1 MMKLSI
7 PDHPFYPNEGIVPDA
22 ALLDALVAA
31 YEREL
36 DGGAPDPMAFL
47 ASSAP
52 LRIFGRIF
60 AQDPQELPARSFT
73 WLLYLSGYFGGGWL
87 RAQIQN
93 AQLESMRV
101 MQALPPT
108 RKAFDAIVSRALGG
122 RGVVHRADE
131 DVLGYCEGILPELV
145 EGFGYCEGLLL
156 QMLEV
161 PPEGICAPSGVL
173 IASGRP
179 LWCGHGHPRLEA
191 LADLYDVSSKLLQSH
206 DPRWNRLLE
215 WIPQAEQ
222 PEVERGRIVCRTS
235 FSLRGWSKQA
245 YEQLISR
252 MGVFVEVS
260 QATALTT
267 VRAVAEGDPYTGRRA
282 CVAHSCLMAWRDA
295 FAIGLFDSRFDGEA
309 EPTLPRFSDR
319 PAGGEPARA
328 EPR

>member
-36 DGGAPDPMAFL
+36 DGGAPDPMPFL

-60 AQDPQELPARSFT
+60 AQDPRELPARSFT
-73 WLLYLSGYFGGGWL
+73 WMLYLSGYFGGVWL

-93 AQLESMRV
+93 AQLESMRM

-131 DVLGYCEGILPELV
+131 DVLGYCEG
-145 EGFGYCEGLLL
+145 LLL

-179 LWCGHGHPRLEA
+179 LWCGHGNPRLEA
-191 LADLYDVSSKLLQSH
+191 LADLSDVSFKLLQSH
-206 DPRWNRLLE
+206 DARWNRLLD

-222 PEVERGRIVCRTS
+222 AEVERGRIVGKAG
-235 FSLRGWSKQA
+235 FSLQGWSKQA
-245 YEQLISR
+245 YEQLVSR
-252 MGVFVEVS
+252 MGVFVEVF
-260 QATALTT
+260 QAAALTT
-267 VRAVAEGDPYTGRRA
+267 VRAVAEGHPHTGRRA
-282 CVAHSCLMAWRDA
+282 CVVHSCLMSWRDA
-295 FAIGLFDSRFDGEA
+295 FALGLFDSRSDGEA
-309 EPTLPRFSDR
+309 EPTLPRFSDP
-319 PAGGEPARA
+319 PADLGPVRA
-328 EPR
+328 EPL